1 MIVKF
6 LRAAA
11 AFAALSLSLTAFAQV
26 TLLDL
31 SDGNAPLDVNPQGT
45 WGPGL
50 QDTEFQRFWQRSNDI
65 DSGITFG
72 LDPALNISGLDLLAL
87 TARINGNHDGLT
99 LTVTLIDSLDFTAS
113 AIFDLAA
120 FDNEFF
126 TTQNAAWTPSDF
138 LFNPAAIRGVHFSG
152 QIPGGVDTLNF
163 DAQRLEAVRLS
174 SVPEPSTYAAAGAG
188 GLLLLAAFRRRRRQ
202 A

>member
-6 LRAAA
+6 LKAVAAV
-11 AFAALSLSLTAFAQV
+11 AALGLSLPAFGQV
-26 TLLDL
+26 TLLDF
-31 SDGNAPLDVNPQGT
+31 SAGNMPPDVNPAGS
-45 WGPGL
+45 WGPGV
-50 QDTEFQRFWQRSNDI
+50 QHPDFQRFWERSNDI

-72 LDPALNISGLDLLAL
+72 LDPALNITGLDQLAF
-87 TARINGNHDGLT
+87 TARINGPHDGLT
-99 LTVTLIDSLDFTAS
+99 LTVTLIDSMDFTAS
-113 AIFDLAA
+113 AVFDLAG

-126 TTQNAAWTPSDF
+126 STQLAAWTPSDL
-138 LFNPAAIRGVHFSG
+138 LFNPAAIRGVQFSG
-152 QIPGGVDTLNF
+152 QIAGGQDLLNF